1 MLSDT
6 ELSSTGCVRRFITAI
21 ADDSPAIGEVAG
33 DAGETG
39 DGMAMV
45 ISATTDVTGN
55 SVGDSAGNF
64 ARTSAIAARLSPRV
78 HGDHESCCPQT
89 PQASKYSGWT
99 SDRSWRPG

>member
-6 ELSSTGCVRRFITAI
+6 ELSSAGCVRWFITAI

-39 DGMAMV
+39 AGLVTV
-45 ISATTDVTGN
+45 ISETTDMAGN

-64 ARTSAIAARLSPRV
+64 A
-78 HGDHESCCPQT
+78 
-89 PQASKYSGWT
+89 
-99 SDRSWRPG
+99 